1 MNTGKNNVHPRS
13 RHRRNGERRRRE
25 KRTFSLSA
33 DALAYLDAFAANY
46 RSASEALDTLIREK
60 RAQAEKER
68 VSASIRNY
76 YDSISEDERQEN
88 RAWGEFVESQ
98 LAEE

>member
-1 MNTGKNNVHPRS
+1 MTSSKSNRHPRGM
-13 RHRRNGERRRRE
+13 RGKPGTRKE
-25 KRTFSLSA
+25 KRTFSLSVE
-33 DALAYLDAFAANY
+33 ALAYLDALAEDY
-46 RSASEALDTLIREK
+46 RSASEALDSLIREK
-60 RAQAEKER
+60 RAEAERNR

-76 YDSISEDERQEN
+76 YDSISEDEREEN